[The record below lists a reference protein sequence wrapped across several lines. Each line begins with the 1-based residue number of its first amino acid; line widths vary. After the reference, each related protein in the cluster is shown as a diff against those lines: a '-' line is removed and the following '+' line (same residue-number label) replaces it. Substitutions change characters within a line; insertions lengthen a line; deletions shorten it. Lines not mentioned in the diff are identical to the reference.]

1 MKKKH
6 KTIRRVWELSQD
18 KALPFPIL
26 LDEKPKP
33 KPELRPLKLTK
44 NQSFLSSKPAKSHFQ
59 MDKSKKS
66 IADWSEYSTKFDQD
80 SIISIPQYWE
90 MKEKEIVLQ
99 SLSNEIDAEDSSI
112 A

>member
-1 MKKKH
+1 
-6 KTIRRVWELSQD
+6 
-18 KALPFPIL
+18 
-26 LDEKPKP
+26 
-33 KPELRPLKLTK
+33 
-44 NQSFLSSKPAKSHFQ
+44 